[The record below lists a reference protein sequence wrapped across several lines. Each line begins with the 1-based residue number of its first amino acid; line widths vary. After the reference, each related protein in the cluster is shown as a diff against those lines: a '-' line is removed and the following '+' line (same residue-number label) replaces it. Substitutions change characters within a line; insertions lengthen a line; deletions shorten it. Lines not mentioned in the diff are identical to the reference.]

1 MNQNLDLILEKR
13 HNGAGDVEEFI
24 SDLCEDVREFLMYLR
39 QEIDEVQ
46 VQIDQ
51 RDNKCQS
58 DLGFIGDKIGTL
70 TKVQE

>member
-1 MNQNLDLILEKR
+1 
-13 HNGAGDVEEFI
+13 
-24 SDLCEDVREFLMYLR
+24 MYLR

-58 DLGFIGDKIGTL
+58 DLGCIGDKIGVL
-70 TKVQE
+70 TKVQEQMEGFGDPKEM